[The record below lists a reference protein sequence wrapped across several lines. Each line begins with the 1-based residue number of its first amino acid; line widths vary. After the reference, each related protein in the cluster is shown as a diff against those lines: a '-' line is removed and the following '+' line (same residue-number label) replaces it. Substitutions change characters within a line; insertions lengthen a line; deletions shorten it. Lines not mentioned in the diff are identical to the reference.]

1 MRAGGE
7 SQTGRSGFALR
18 CASPAPRT
26 NATGS
31 DQRRLDELRTALLRL
46 GGDYDVAVRRGLRAR
61 DQADIAA
68 GFDKADAIQ
77 RQMLNT
83 LHQTGELERALARAS
98 AEVHQLPTPPTRHEL
113 PTPAPDDA
121 A

>member
-1 MRAGGE
+1 M
-7 SQTGRSGFALR
+7 
-18 CASPAPRT
+18 
-26 NATGS
+26 
-31 DQRRLDELRTALLRL
+31 
-46 GGDYDVAVRRGLRAR
+46 AVRRGLRAR